1 MPTYRVLSVARQDDW
16 SPEPGKTFA
25 VYAVGVGDEATGL
38 AVADDAGNPIIAQM
52 FQPPDAPPPSVGA
65 VLNNKRLNKTKRGYS
80 LKRDESVQA
89 QGTGGGPAAS
99 QQEQDIERAAQA
111 SGLGASPM
119 SKDDYWRAKDQRDV
133 AAQKR
138 MGRAHAQEMA
148 LRVLTLRGL
157 AADSTTEQVQTGIKA
172 WTDWFQADVDR
183 AA

>member
-1 MPTYRVLSVARQDDW
+1 MPTYKVLSVARQDDW

-25 VYAVGVGDEATGL
+25 VYAVGVGDAETGL
-38 AVADDAGNPIIAQM
+38 AVADDAGNPIVAQM

-89 QGTGGGPAAS
+89 QGTGGGPAVS
-99 QQEQDIERAAQA
+99 QQEQDIEKAAQS
-111 SGLGASPM
+111 SGFGAGQM
-119 SKDDYWRAKDQRDV
+119 SKDDYWRAKDRRDV

-148 LRVLTLRGL
+148 VRVVTLRGL
-157 AADSTTEQVQTGIKA
+157 APDSTAEQIQGALTA
-172 WTDWFQADVDR
+172 WTNWFQADVDR